1 MRRQQENLLQSVPG
15 VRPVMSSTRLPD
27 LPELGTL
34 TRRQIAALVGVVPLN
49 RDSGTLRG
57 RRTCWGGCA
66 PVRTTLYMATLVA
79 TKCNPLIRQFY
90 RRLCAEGK
98 ARKVPWS
105 LTEGRSEDCCL
116 VVPLGPQVNVLDS
129 IVSSMK
135 PHERRIEISL
145 RIQRLRTPKEAI
157 LNFLG

>member
-1 MRRQQENLLQSVPG
+1 MFPSAVFYK
-15 VRPVMSSTRLPD
+15 VRGSD
-27 LPELGTL
+27 
-34 TRRQIAALVGVVPLN
+34 
-49 RDSGTLRG
+49 G
-57 RRTCWGGCA
+57 RRPGQARPRGKNSTWARYLGGCA

-90 RRLCAEGK
+90 RRLCAAGK

-105 LTEGRSEDCCL
+105 LTERRSEDCCL

-135 PHERRIEISL
+135 PRERRIEISL
-145 RIQRLRTPKEAI
+145 RIQRLRTPKEAV